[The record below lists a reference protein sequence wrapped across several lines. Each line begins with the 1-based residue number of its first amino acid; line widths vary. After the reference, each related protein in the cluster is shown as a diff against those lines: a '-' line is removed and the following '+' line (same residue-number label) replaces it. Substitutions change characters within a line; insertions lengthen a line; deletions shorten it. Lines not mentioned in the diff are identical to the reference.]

1 MWRDDTQLWRECA
14 VADGRQSASGFLVGE
29 LRQARA
35 AAGLSQED
43 LGRAINYSSSLVSA
57 VENGQRPPSSDYVV
71 AVDRALST
79 GGLFERLLSGL
90 VSLDRAPVWLRDW
103 IIFERE
109 ATLLRWFEQ
118 SLVPGLLQ
126 TEAYA
131 RAILEGGGLLDPV
144 EIEQRVASRMERQRV
159 LDTPRPPSFIA
170 IIDEGVLRRPVGSAG
185 LMAEQCE
192 HLLRMAERPLVQV
205 HVIPATVGA
214 HAGMA
219 GAFILAKGPDFEAAH
234 LDNPLNAQIVD
245 RRDSIDRL
253 IRRWEAVRGEA
264 LPRTLSIELI
274 REVAKTWQT

>member
-1 MWRDDTQLWRECA
+1 VADVWRECA

-103 IIFERE
+103 ILFERE
-109 ATLLRWFEQ
+109 ATLLRWSEP

-131 RAILEGGGLLDPV
+131 SAVLERNGLLSKA
-144 EIEQRVASRMERQRV
+144 EIEESVASRMERQAILTRPTPPTFIASSTKGRCAAPSAAPTSWRSNASTCSPAPDV
-159 LDTPRPPSFIA
+159 PTFRCTSCRPRPVLMPVWRAVSSSPRAATSKPHTWTIRCALRSSIA
-170 IIDEGVLRRPVGSAG
+170 VT
-185 LMAEQCE
+185 
-192 HLLRMAERPLVQV
+192 PL
-205 HVIPATVGA
+205 I
-214 HAGMA
+214 
-219 GAFILAKGPDFEAAH
+219 
-234 LDNPLNAQIVD
+234 
-245 RRDSIDRL
+245 S
-253 IRRWEAVRGEA
+253 
-264 LPRTLSIELI
+264 
-274 REVAKTWQT
+274 